1 MCFGKYAW
9 VVPLK
14 HKKGITITNASEKK
28 KINKSSC
35 KPTKILV
42 GRDSE
47 FYNRSMKSWLQGN
60 DTDIYSVHIWKKI
73 CSCWRFITTLKNK
86 TCKCMTSISKNV
98 YIDKLNDIVG
108 EY

>member
-1 MCFGKYAW
+1 MCFGKYAC

-14 HKKGITITNASEKK
+14 HKKGITITNASQKNL
-28 KINKSSC
+28 NKSSR
-35 KPTKILV
+35 KPTKILL

-47 FYNRSMKSWLQGN
+47 FYNRSMKSWLQGS
-60 DTDIYSVHIWKKI
+60 DTDIYLVHKWKKI

-86 TCKCMTSISKNV
+86 AYKYMTSISKNV
-98 YIDKLNDIVG
+98 CIDKLDDIVG

>member
-14 HKKGITITNASEKK
+14 HKKDITITNASQKHW
-28 KINKSSC
+28 NKSSR
-35 KPTKILV
+35 KPTKKLV

-47 FYNRSMKSWLQGN
+47 CYNRSMKSWLQGN
-60 DTDIYSVHIWKKI
+60 DTDIYSVHKWKKI
-73 CSCWRFITTLKNK
+73 CSYWRFITTLKNK
-86 TCKCMTSISKNV
+86 TYKYMTSISKNV
-98 YIDKLNDIVG
+98 CIDKLDDVVG